1 MSFSPEHNE
10 TPWKLFHHTKF
21 RDTKGIQLTNLI
33 FLCMINTRNQTE
45 RGVKMIQINEVTKQF
60 KDKQKYVTALKHVT
74 FEVKKGEVV
83 GLLGENGAG
92 KTTLLRTIAT
102 LLTPTEGNVLVGVYD
117 TVKNPNDIKKR
128 MGVLFGGETGLYD
141 RLTARENLEYF
152 ATLYGLGKH
161 QTKVRIEDLAKMF
174 GMKDYLDR
182 KVGGFSKGMRQKVAI
197 ARTLIHN
204 PDIILFDE
212 PTTGL
217 DITSS
222 NVFRQLVHQLKR
234 EGKTIVFSSHIMEE
248 ISMLCDSVAMMHKGE
263 LVYHGNLEDLY
274 QLEGTDD
281 LNYIFMSK
289 LVRGGEDYAS

>member
-1 MSFSPEHNE
+1 
-10 TPWKLFHHTKF
+10 
-21 RDTKGIQLTNLI
+21 
-33 FLCMINTRNQTE
+33 
-45 RGVKMIQINEVTKQF
+45 MIQIHEVTKQF
-60 KDKQKYVTALKHVT
+60 KDKKKYVTALKHVS
-74 FEVKKGEVV
+74 FEVSKGEVL

-102 LLTPTEGNVLVGVYD
+102 LLTPTKGHVIVDGYD
-117 TVKNPNDIKKR
+117 TVKKPDEIKKR
-128 MGVLFGGETGLYD
+128 IGVLFGGETGLYE

-152 ATLYGLGKH
+152 ASLYGLGKH
-161 QTKVRIEDLAKMF
+161 ETKVRIDDLTKMF
-174 GMKDYLDR
+174 GMRDYLDR

-234 EGKTIVFSSHIMEE
+234 EGKTIIFSSHIMEE
-248 ISMLCDSVAMMHKGE
+248 VSMLCESVAMMHKGE
-263 LVYHGNLEDLY
+263 LVYHGELEALY
-274 QLEGTDD
+274 VSEGSKD

-289 LVRGGEDYAS
+289 LVKGGEHYAS

>member
-1 MSFSPEHNE
+1 
-10 TPWKLFHHTKF
+10 
-21 RDTKGIQLTNLI
+21 
-33 FLCMINTRNQTE
+33 MIEIR
-45 RGVKMIQINEVTKQF
+45 EVTKKFQ
-60 KDKQKYVTALKHVT
+60 DKKVFVTALKHVT
-74 FEVKKGEVV
+74 FSINKGQVV

-92 KTTLLRTIAT
+92 KTTLLRSIAT
-102 LLTPTEGNVLVGVYD
+102 LLTPTDGEIKVGGYD
-117 TVKNPNDIKKR
+117 TIKSPNEIKKQI
-128 MGVLFGGETGLYD
+128 GVLFGGETGLYD

-152 ATLYGLGKH
+152 STLYGLSKH
-161 QTKVRIEDLAKMF
+161 ETKVRIDDLSRMF
-174 GMKDYLDR
+174 GMRDYLDR

-234 EGKTIVFSSHIMEE
+234 EGKTIIFSSHIMEE
-248 ISMLCDSVAMMHKGE
+248 VSMLCDSVAMMHKGE
-263 LVYHGNLEDLY
+263 LIFHGDLETLY
-274 QLEGTDD
+274 KSEGSRD

-289 LVRGGEDYAS
+289 LVRGNEHHAS

>member
-1 MSFSPEHNE
+1 
-10 TPWKLFHHTKF
+10 
-21 RDTKGIQLTNLI
+21 
-33 FLCMINTRNQTE
+33 MIE
-45 RGVKMIQINEVTKQF
+45 INEVTKRF
-60 KDKQKYVTALKHVT
+60 KDKKTSITALKHVKFT
-74 FEVKKGEVV
+74 VEKGQVV

-102 LLTPTEGNVLVGVYD
+102 LLTPTDGNVKVAGYD
-117 TVKNPNDIKKR
+117 TQKNPEEVKKR
-128 MGVLFGGETGLYD
+128 IGVLFGGETGLYD

-152 ATLYGLGKH
+152 AALYGLSKH
-161 QTKVRIEDLAKMF
+161 ETKVRIDELARMF
-174 GMKDYLDR
+174 GMRDYLNR

-204 PDIILFDE
+204 PEIILFDE

-234 EGKTIVFSSHIMEE
+234 DGKTIIFSSHIMEE
-248 ISMLCDSVAMMHKGE
+248 VSMLCDSVAMMHKGE
-263 LVYHGNLEDLY
+263 LVYHGDLDELY
-274 QLEGTDD
+274 KSEGSQD

-289 LVRGGEDYAS
+289 LVRGNETYAS

>member
-1 MSFSPEHNE
+1 ME
-10 TPWKLFHHTKF
+10 
-21 RDTKGIQLTNLI
+21 
-33 FLCMINTRNQTE
+33 
-45 RGVKMIQINEVTKQF
+45 KMIEINEVTKRF
-60 KDKQKYVTALKHVT
+60 KDKKTSITALKHVKFT
-74 FEVKKGEVV
+74 VERGQVV

-102 LLTPTEGNVLVGVYD
+102 LLTPTDGNVKVAGYD
-117 TVKNPNDIKKR
+117 TQKNPEEVKKR
-128 MGVLFGGETGLYD
+128 IGVLFGGETGLYD

-152 ATLYGLGKH
+152 AALYGLSKH
-161 QTKVRIEDLAKMF
+161 ETKIRIDELARMF
-174 GMKDYLDR
+174 GMRDYLNR
-182 KVGGFSKGMRQKVAI
+182 KVSGFSKGMRQKVAI

-234 EGKTIVFSSHIMEE
+234 DGKTIIFSSHIMEE
-248 ISMLCDSVAMMHKGE
+248 VSMLCDSVAMMHKGE
-263 LVYHGNLEDLY
+263 LVYHGDLDDLY
-274 QLEGTDD
+274 KSEGSQD

-289 LVRGGEDYAS
+289 LVRGNETYAS

>member
-1 MSFSPEHNE
+1 
-10 TPWKLFHHTKF
+10 
-21 RDTKGIQLTNLI
+21 
-33 FLCMINTRNQTE
+33 
-45 RGVKMIQINEVTKQF
+45 MIQINEITKQF
-60 KDKQKYVTALKHVT
+60 KDKKVYITALKHVT
-74 FEVKKGEVV
+74 FTVKQGQVV

-102 LLTPTEGNVLVGVYD
+102 LLTPTSGNVSVGGYD
-117 TVKNPNDIKKR
+117 TLKNPEEVKKNI
-128 MGVLFGGETGLYD
+128 GVLFGGETGLYD

-152 ATLYGLGKH
+152 AALYGLSKH
-161 QTKVRIEDLAKMF
+161 ETKVRIDELARMF
-174 GMKDYLDR
+174 GMRDYLDR

-204 PDIILFDE
+204 PEIILFDE

-234 EGKTIVFSSHIMEE
+234 EGKTIIFSSHIMEE
-248 ISMLCDSVAMMHKGE
+248 VSMLCDSVAMMHKGE
-263 LVYHGNLEDLY
+263 LIFHGDLEELY
-274 QLEGTDD
+274 KKEGNSD

-289 LVRGGEDYAS
+289 LVRGNENYAS

>member
-1 MSFSPEHNE
+1 MMIE
-10 TPWKLFHHTKF
+10 
-21 RDTKGIQLTNLI
+21 IQ
-33 FLCMINTRNQTE
+33 
-45 RGVKMIQINEVTKQF
+45 EVTKQF
-60 KDKQKYVTALKHVT
+60 RDKRTFVTALKHVS
-74 FEVKKGEVV
+74 FSIEKGEVV

-92 KTTLLRTIAT
+92 KTTLLRIIAT
-102 LLTPTEGNVLVGVYD
+102 LLTPTEGSVKVSEFD
-117 TVKNPNDIKKR
+117 TIKNPDQIKKIV
-128 MGVLFGGETGLYD
+128 GVLFGGETGLYD

-152 ATLYGLGKH
+152 AGLYGLSKH
-161 QTKVRIEDLAKMF
+161 ETKVRIDDLAKMF

-204 PDIILFDE
+204 PEIILFDE

-222 NVFRQLVHQLKR
+222 NVFRQLVHQLKK

-248 ISMLCDSVAMMHKGE
+248 VSMLCDTVAMIHKGE
-263 LVYHGNLEDLY
+263 LIHYSNIEELY
-274 QLEGTDD
+274 EEENSRD

-289 LVRGGEDYAS
+289 LVRGAR

>member
-1 MSFSPEHNE
+1 
-10 TPWKLFHHTKF
+10 
-21 RDTKGIQLTNLI
+21 
-33 FLCMINTRNQTE
+33 
-45 RGVKMIQINEVTKQF
+45 MIQINEVTKQF

-174 GMKDYLDR
+174 GMRDYLDR

-222 NVFRQLVHQLKR
+222 NVFRQLVHQLKH

-248 ISMLCDSVAMMHKGE
+248 VSMLCDSVAMMHKGE

>member
-1 MSFSPEHNE
+1 
-10 TPWKLFHHTKF
+10 
-21 RDTKGIQLTNLI
+21 
-33 FLCMINTRNQTE
+33 MIE
-45 RGVKMIQINEVTKQF
+45 INEVTKRF
-60 KDKQKYVTALKHVT
+60 KDKKTSITALKHVKFT
-74 FEVKKGEVV
+74 VEKGQVV

-102 LLTPTEGNVLVGVYD
+102 LLTPTDGNVKVAGYD
-117 TVKNPNDIKKR
+117 TQKNPEEVKKR
-128 MGVLFGGETGLYD
+128 IGVLFGGETGLYD

-152 ATLYGLGKH
+152 AALYGLSKH
-161 QTKVRIEDLAKMF
+161 ETKVRIDELARMF
-174 GMKDYLDR
+174 GMRDYLNR

-204 PDIILFDE
+204 PEIILFDE

-234 EGKTIVFSSHIMEE
+234 DGKTIIFSSHIMEE
-248 ISMLCDSVAMMHKGE
+248 VSMLCDSVAMMHKGE
-263 LVYHGNLEDLY
+263 LVYHGELDDLY
-274 QLEGTDD
+274 KSEGSQD

-289 LVRGGEDYAS
+289 LVRGNETYAS